1 MIFKRRQK
9 QSVFSRIYN
18 IIWPRMG
25 WWRAIQYYKYRIL
38 RLPHSA
44 RDISMGMAAGC
55 TVSWTPTFPFHILQC
70 YIFCKIARAN
80 FPASLLGTVFGNPW
94 TFPLLFIVSYNVGN
108 LFLTL
113 LGFDMALKI
122 ETDQKLFAE
131 IFLTINVLLM
141 TGLENIGNFFL
152 SWIGI
157 ENFFVTEFSQQV
169 LFKSYQYFYKILVPT
184 LVGGYIM
191 AVLTF
196 PLFYYSLL
204 YMIRAGRASRK
215 AVQNKVHTIIEHRH
229 ERKEEKEK
237 KHIK

>member
-1 MIFKRRQK
+1 MIFKRQ
-9 QSVFSRIYN
+9 QEQPVFSKIRN
-18 IIWPRMG
+18 IIWPQMG

-55 TVSWTPTFPFHILQC
+55 AVSWTPTFPFHILQC

-94 TFPLLFIVSYNVGN
+94 TFPLLFIVSYTV
-108 LFLTL
+108 
-113 LGFDMALKI
+113 
-122 ETDQKLFAE
+122 
-131 IFLTINVLLM
+131 
-141 TGLENIGNFFL
+141 GNFFL
-152 SWIGI
+152 G
-157 ENFFVTEFSQQV
+157 VTGLGEALLFLTGESELFQQDGMIV
-169 LFKSYQYFYKILVPT
+169 QKYIPT
-184 LVGGYIM
+184 FVGGYIM
-191 AVLTF
+191 AALTF

-237 KHIK
+237 KHKK